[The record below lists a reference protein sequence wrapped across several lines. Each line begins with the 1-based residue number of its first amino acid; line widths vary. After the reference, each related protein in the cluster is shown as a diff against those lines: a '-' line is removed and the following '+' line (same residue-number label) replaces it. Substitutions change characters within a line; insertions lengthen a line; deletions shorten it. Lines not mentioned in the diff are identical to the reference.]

1 MFTDVDAERY
11 EAIRRRDPSA
21 DGQFFYS
28 VVTTGVYCRPSCAA
42 RLARPENVGF
52 HRTPDDAERAGYRP
66 CKRCKP
72 REASQEERHAML
84 VERACRWIEASE
96 GVPTLESLAAA
107 MDLSPHYLHR
117 LFKARTGMTPREYF
131 AAHRLKRVDRGLRE
145 GANVTA
151 AFHDAGYGSSSR
163 FYEEASGAL
172 GMAPSTLRK
181 GGEGIT
187 IRAVVTRCTLGRVL
201 VAVTE
206 SGVCATAFGDSDA
219 SLVEELH
226 RRFPKATIERVKLA
240 NDDDLA
246 ALVREVVAMVESPE
260 AKSNVPIDLIGTAF
274 QQKVWRAL
282 REIPAGTTV
291 SYSELARRIG
301 APKAVRAVGTA
312 CGNNPVAVVVPCHRV
327 VREDG
332 ELGGYRWGLSRKKTL
347 LARERRH

>member
-11 EAIRRRDPSA
+11 EAIRRRDPRA

-66 CKRCKP
+66 CKRCRP
-72 REASQEERHAML
+72 RDASQEERHAML
-84 VERACRWIEASE
+84 VERACRWIEASD

-117 LFKARTGMTPREYF
+117 LFKARTGMTPRAYF

-145 GANVTA
+145 GPNVTA

-187 IRAVVTRCTLGRVL
+187 IRAVVTRCSLGRVL

-206 SGVCATAFGDSDA
+206 RGVCAAAFGESEA

-226 RRFPKATIERVKLA
+226 RRFPKATIERVNLS
-240 NDDDLA
+240 NDDDIA
-246 ALVREVVAMVESPE
+246 ALVREVVAMVEAPE

-282 REIPAGTTV
+282 REIPAGATI

-332 ELGGYRWGLSRKKTL
+332 ELGGYRWGLSRKKML